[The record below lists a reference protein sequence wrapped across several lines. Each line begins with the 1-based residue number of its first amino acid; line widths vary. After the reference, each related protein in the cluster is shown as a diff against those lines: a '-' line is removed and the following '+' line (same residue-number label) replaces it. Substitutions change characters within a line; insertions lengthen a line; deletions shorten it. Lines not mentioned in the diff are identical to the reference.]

1 MDRGGSNI
9 AQDIYPDRQSEQIKC
24 RDFLQ
29 GFATKDGKRPYF
41 DTLQQIAN
49 RESKVLEIDL
59 NDVSEFVRD
68 EEFLRNICVNTVR
81 YIRMFEDAGD
91 SLLPEERMSD
101 DDVIDVLKTQLIAN
115 GGDATGIPRRLTR
128 RFEVTIIPTRGTKPR
143 KLREVK
149 ASDIG
154 HLVSVKGMVTRVT
167 DVKPMVT
174 VVTYTC
180 DKCSAEIYQEVVGNQ
195 FMPVQRCPSQACV
208 DNKSTGSLHMQTRGS
223 RFVKYQELRVQEL
236 PDQVP
241 VGHIPRSLT
250 VQCRGEQTRMCGP
263 GDIITVAGVFLTV
276 RYTGFRAIKAGLLA
290 DTFLEATHIEKNKL
304 GYEQLIDDEEAKLK
318 VMELARD
325 PEPYT
330 KLAGSIAPEIYGHED
345 VKKALLLQLVGGSSR
360 VLPDGMKIRGDINIC
375 LMGDPGVAKS
385 QLLKYI
391 ATAAPR
397 GVYTTGKGSSGVGLT
412 ASVVRDNLTGDL
424 SLEGGALVLADKG
437 ICCIDEFDKMEDGDR
452 TAIHEVMEQ
461 QTISIAKAGITTT
474 LNARTAVLA
483 AANPLFGRYNK
494 RRSISENVN
503 LPNSLL
509 SRFDLLFLMLDKAD
523 MESDLALS
531 RHVLYVH
538 KHVKSPQTAFRPVEP
553 STIKQYIASARQLQP
568 TVPRELTSYVVEAY
582 VSLRM
587 QDAPGPR
594 GRYSKS
600 GVNDQAVMTP
610 RQLLSILRL
619 SQALARLRLA
629 EEVSNEDVDEAI
641 RLTHASKASLFD
653 DGPSA
658 QQEDSISAVF
668 SIVRD
673 FAAQHKTDMID
684 YAQVEAMT
692 LKKGFTTAQL
702 QQCLQEYQALG
713 IVHVAHDM
721 SFVSF
726 VS

>member
-1 MDRGGSNI
+1 MNEHTEATFPEVDK
-9 AQDIYPDRQSEQIKC
+9 EKEKC
-24 RDFLQ
+24 REFLQ
-29 GFATKDGKRPYF
+29 DFVSSDGSRPYF
-41 DTLQQIAN
+41 EALMSIAE
-49 RESKVLEIDL
+49 RESNLLEIDL
-59 NDVSEFVRD
+59 NDIISHFGDGDFVRNVR
-68 EEFLRNICVNTVR
+68 LNTVR
-81 YIRMFEDAGD
+81 YIRMFEDSAD
-91 SLLPEERMSD
+91 KLIPEDRISN
-101 DDVIDVLKTQLIAN
+101 DDVIDVLRNQRIQNVGSA
-115 GGDATGIPRRLTR
+115 DDIPKRLTR
-128 RFEVTIIPTRGTKPR
+128 RFEVTIVPARDMKPR

-154 HLVSVKGMVTRVT
+154 HLVSVKGMVTRVS

-180 DKCSAEIYQEVVGNQ
+180 EVCGSEIYQEVSNSA
-195 FMPVQRCPSQACV
+195 FMPVQRCESQRCKDDKV
-208 DNKSTGSLHMQTRGS
+208 TGRLHMQTRGS
-223 RFVKYQELRVQEL
+223 RFIKYQELRLQEL

-250 VQCRGEQTRMCGP
+250 VQCRGEQTRQCGP
-263 GDIITVAGVFLTV
+263 GDIVTIAGIFLTM

-290 DTFLEATHIEKNKL
+290 DTFLEATRIEKNKV
-304 GYEQLIDDEEAKLK
+304 GYDQVVSDEDARSK
-318 VMELARD
+318 VEDLARD

-330 KLAGSIAPEIYGHED
+330 KLAGSIAPEIYGHDD

-391 ATAAPR
+391 ATTAPR

-412 ASVVRDNLTGDL
+412 ASVVRDSLTGDL
-424 SLEGGALVLADKG
+424 SLEGGALVLADRG

-538 KHVKSPQTAFRPVEP
+538 KHVKTPQAAFRPVEP
-553 STIKQYIASARQLQP
+553 STIKQYIAAARQLHP
-568 TVPRELTSYVVEAY
+568 TVPRELTSYIVEAY
-582 VSLRM
+582 VSLRA
-587 QDAPGPR
+587 QEAPGVR
-594 GRYSKS
+594 GRFTRS

-619 SQALARLRLA
+619 GQALARLRLA
-629 EEVSNEDVDEAI
+629 SEVSHEDVDEAI

-653 DGPSA
+653 DGPTV
-658 QQEDSISAVF
+658 QTEDSISAVF

-673 FAAQHKTDMID
+673 FAAQQKTDTID

-692 LKKGFTTAQL
+692 LKKGFTSAQL
-702 QQCLQEYQALG
+702 KQCLQEYQALG
-713 IVHVAHDM
+713 VVHVAQDM
-721 SFVSF
+721 SFISF
-726 VS
+726 DA

>member
-1 MDRGGSNI
+1 MSNF
-9 AQDIYPDRQSEQIKC
+9 QDDIYPDRATEQIKC
-24 RDFLQ
+24 REFLQ
-29 GFATKDGKRPYF
+29 DFIAADGTRPYVEI
-41 DTLQQIAN
+41 LKLIAD
-49 RESKVLEIDL
+49 RAATVLEINL
-59 NDVSEFVRD
+59 NDVSEHVRD
-68 EEFLRNICVNTVR
+68 DEFLRNISLNTIR
-81 YIRMFEDAGD
+81 YIRMFEEAADA
-91 SLLPEERMSD
+91 LLPEERVSD
-101 DDVIDVLKTQLIAN
+101 DDVIDVLKSQRVEN
-115 GGDATGIPRRLTR
+115 GGQAGDIPKRLTR
-128 RFEVTIIPTRGTKPR
+128 RFEVTVVPTRSTKPR

-154 HLVSVKGMVTRVT
+154 HLVAVKGMVTRVT

-180 DKCSAEIYQEVVGNQ
+180 EVCGSEIYQEITGNQ
-195 FMPVQRCPSQACV
+195 FMPVTKCPSDRCKDDKV
-208 DNKSTGSLHMQTRGS
+208 TGRLHMQTRGS

-250 VQCRGEQTRMCGP
+250 VQCRGEQTRQCGP
-263 GDIITVAGVFLTV
+263 GDVITVAGVFLTV
-276 RYTGFRAIKAGLLA
+276 RFSGFRAIKAGLLA
-290 DTFLEATHIEKNKL
+290 DTYLEATHIEKNKL
-304 GYEQLIDDEEAKLK
+304 GYEQIQDDEVAKRK
-318 VMELARD
+318 VEDLARD

-360 VLPDGMKIRGDINIC
+360 VLPDGMRIRGDINIC

-391 ATAAPR
+391 AATAPR

-412 ASVVRDNLTGDL
+412 ASVVRDTMTGDL

-509 SRFDLLFLMLDKAD
+509 SRFDLLFLMLDKSD
-523 MESDLALS
+523 METDLALS

-538 KHVKSPQTAFRPVEP
+538 KHVKTPQTAFRPVEP
-553 STIKQYIASARQLQP
+553 ATIKQFIAAARQLQP
-568 TVPRELTSYVVEAY
+568 LVPRELTSYIVEAY
-582 VSLRM
+582 VALRM
-587 QDAPGPR
+587 QEAPGVR
-594 GRYSKS
+594 GKFTKS

-610 RQLLSILRL
+610 RQLLSMLRL

-629 EEVSNEDVDEAI
+629 GEVSNEDVDEAI

-653 DGPSA
+653 DGPSV
-658 QQEDSISAVF
+658 QQEDAVSAVF

-673 FAAQHKTDMID
+673 FAAQQKTDMID

-702 QQCLQEYQALG
+702 QQCLQEYQTLG
-713 IVHVAHDM
+713 IIHVAQDM
-721 SFVSF
+721 SFISF
-726 VS
+726 DA